1 MQNPARGPWNLVLSV
16 RSFVWAAKEPLK
28 EPCCCLRF
36 PLTELSLLE
45 PLAVCN
51 PPAPKPSSRTLGTK
65 CKGKAGVELKPERR
79 QWHFPAS
86 HSLLLPGEGA

>member
-16 RSFVWAAKEPLK
+16 GRLVWAAKEPLK
-28 EPCCCLRF
+28 GPTVAPRF

-45 PLAVCN
+45 PWQCATHQPLS
-51 PPAPKPSSRTLGTK
+51 PPQGRLGPK
-65 CKGKAGVELKPERR
+65 CKGKAGAEVKPGSR
-79 QWHFPAS
+79 QWRLPAS